1 MFSLGLT
8 LIYFAPLQSYT
19 TLPYYQAFH
28 SRIGGI
34 DKYFTPFY
42 RINKQGIFEF
52 ENQLKASDSI
62 ILIPQ
67 VLTNNSK
74 DLVLFAQEMLTRGF
88 KEINLNI
95 GCPFPMVAN
104 RHLGSGI
111 LPYVEEIKL
120 MLEGF
125 YNEQIP
131 IKLSIK
137 SRLGWQDPMDIFSLI
152 QALNDYPIHE
162 LILHP
167 RLGIQKYKGLPNWN
181 LFEEVVDIWPGDIIG
196 NGDISSKSDLR
207 EKQISYNKVK
217 GWMLGRG
224 LLTNP
229 LLVSEKEQSS
239 ETFLKTLQNLHDAFY
254 QNLEE
259 FGYLEG
265 QILNQLKCFWE
276 YPSKNF
282 SNGER
287 IFRKLKKTGKL
298 NDYWDFLKLLF
309 DQKLIINF

>member
-1 MFSLGLT
+1 M
-8 LIYFAPLQSYT
+8 IYFAPLQSYT

-28 SRIGGI
+28 SQIGEI

-42 RINKQGIFEF
+42 RVNKQGIFEY
-52 ENQLKASDSI
+52 ENLLKHNDSLCI
-62 ILIPQ
+62 IPQ

-74 DLVLFAQEMLTRGF
+74 DLVLFAEEMHSRGF

-104 RHLGSGI
+104 RHLGSGL

-137 SRLGWQDPMDIFSLI
+137 SRLGWQDPMDIFSVI
-152 QALNDYPIHE
+152 QVLNNYPIHE

-167 RLGIQKYKGLPNWN
+167 RLGIQKYKGEPDWK
-181 LFEEVVDIWPGDIIG
+181 LFEEVVDIWPGAIIG
-196 NGDISSKSDLR
+196 NGDIYTISDLK
-207 EKQISYNKVK
+207 EKLYSFKDVK

-239 ETFLKTLQNLHDAFY
+239 ETFLKTLKNLHDAFY
-254 QNLEE
+254 QNLVE
-259 FGYLEG
+259 FGYSEG
-265 QILNQLKCFWE
+265 QILNHLKCFWE

-298 NDYWDFLKLLF
+298 NDYWDFPKLLF
-309 DQKLIINF
+309 DQVLNVNT

>member
-1 MFSLGLT
+1 M
-8 LIYFAPLQSYT
+8 IYFAPLQSYT

-28 SRIGGI
+28 SQIGGI
-34 DKYFTPFY
+34 DKYYTPFY
-42 RINKQGIFEF
+42 RINKQGIFEY
-52 ENQLKASDSI
+52 ESQLKHNDSLCI
-62 ILIPQ
+62 IPQ

-74 DLVLFAQEMLTRGF
+74 DLVLFAQEMLNRGF

-104 RHLGSGI
+104 RHLGSGL
-111 LPYVEEIKL
+111 LPYTEEVKL

-137 SRLGWQDPMDIFSLI
+137 SRLGWQDPMDIFSVI
-152 QALNDYPIHE
+152 QVLNNYPIHE

-167 RLGIQKYKGLPNWN
+167 RLGVQKYKGLPNWK

-196 NGDISSKSDLR
+196 NGDIYTISDLK
-207 EKQISYNKVK
+207 EKQHIFMNIK

-239 ETFLKTLQNLHDAFY
+239 EIFLKTLKNLHDAFY
-254 QNLEE
+254 QNLVE
-259 FGYLEG
+259 FGYSEG
-265 QILNQLKCFWE
+265 QILNHLKCFWE

-298 NDYWDFLKLLF
+298 NDYWDFPKLLF
-309 DQKLIINF
+309 DQALNVNT